1 VIYSYEEITDAQGNV
16 SRREVNVGET
26 GVLGGFKKFPT
37 NTPTA
42 ADLTKTADKN
52 GNLVCDN
59 GSRADN
65 CALPATYANGKSIVY
80 VKEVDANGNVFL
92 REVSSPDANGQTYGF
107 AAKINGA
114 GGQMTALY
122 SPDFVTYNAAADVV
136 SLSANTLLGTYHERM
151 GAQNTSLIQAEKA
164 TSLNANSWGRLI
176 AETREVAYDNAAFNQ
191 SIQGETMG
199 FQLGHSFWQ
208 HRNANNALGQA
219 GLAVGYVTGSMD
231 VFGDAMLSKQI
242 KTGSIDADTTSL
254 MAYYTLATDTGTYL
268 DAVVQ
273 YSMSSAD
280 AKGPQSSVTLES
292 TGLRGS
298 LEVGKPVRFD
308 SVTLEPQV
316 QVIAYKDS
324 FDDATDSNGYVMS
337 QGDNKGVMLRVGAR
351 LESNSDSAF
360 KPWFAAN
367 LNVQNGSTATG
378 VMDKTNNVGLNSE
391 KDAKWA
397 DMSVGM
403 SYQTSSDFSIYGHL
417 KQSVAIGG
425 GTNTTTSGAIGIQ
438 KAW

>member
-1 VIYSYEEITDAQGNV
+1 
-16 SRREVNVGET
+16 
-26 GVLGGFKKFPT
+26 
-37 NTPTA
+37 
-42 ADLTKTADKN
+42 
-52 GNLVCDN
+52 
-59 GSRADN
+59 
-65 CALPATYANGKSIVY
+65 
-80 VKEVDANGNVFL
+80 
-92 REVSSPDANGQTYGF
+92 
-107 AAKINGA
+107 
-114 GGQMTALY
+114 
-122 SPDFVTYNAAADVV
+122 
-136 SLSANTLLGTYHERM
+136 
-151 GAQNTSLIQAEKA
+151 
-164 TSLNANSWGRLI
+164 
-176 AETREVAYDNAAFNQ
+176 
-191 SIQGETMG
+191 MG

-208 HRNANNALGQA
+208 HRNANNTLGQA

-280 AKGPQSSVTLES
+280 AKGSQSSVTLES

-403 SYQTSSDFSIYGHL
+403 SYQTSSDFSVYGHL

-425 GTNTTTSGAIGIQ
+425 GTNTTTSGAVGIQ
-438 KAW
+438 KTW